1 MREKNIGLYIH
12 IPFCKKKCEYCDFSS
27 YAGKENLINDYVKW
41 LKYEINEVGEG
52 NKLDYENRLDKLA
65 IVKTIYI
72 GGGTPSVIESE
83 HISQIM
89 DCVKENYT
97 LSDNVEITIEV
108 NPGTVSREKL
118 LTYKNS
124 GINRLSIGMQ
134 ETNDEILKKIGRIHT
149 YSDIL
154 HTYKNERDV
163 GFENINIDVMIGL
176 PGQSIRNVEE
186 TVNKV
191 IELNPEHISL
201 YSLILEENT
210 KLYELVKNK
219 KIVLEN
225 DMLERKMYHW
235 SRKTLNKNGY
245 TQYEIS
251 NFCKKGYESKHN
263 LNCWNQNEYIGF
275 GVASH
280 SYTDNIRYS
289 NIESIEQYIE
299 NYKQNKQENNIIFHE
314 KQNEQ
319 SKMMEYI
326 MLNLRKIKGI
336 NICEFKKVFK
346 DDVMNIFGEKISK
359 LHNQKLIKIS
369 RSNIALTIKGLDLAN
384 IVWQEFV

>member
-1 MREKNIGLYIH
+1 MKKIGLYIH
-12 IPFCKKKCEYCDFSS
+12 IPFCKRKCYYCDFVS
-27 YAGKENLINDYVKW
+27 YCNKDNLIEEYIKYLKQELREVAKEMEFNFKYND
-41 LKYEINEVGEG
+41 GE
-52 NKLDYENRLDKLA
+52 K
-65 IVKTIYI
+65 IVVDTIYI
-72 GGGTPSVIESE
+72 GGGTPSYIDCNYIVD
-83 HISQIM
+83 IM
-89 DCVKENYT
+89 NEIYKNYNLDLKE
-97 LSDNVEITIEV
+97 VTIEV
-108 NPGTVSREKL
+108 NPKTVNAEKL
-118 LTYKNS
+118 KAYKKA

-149 YSDIL
+149 YSDFL
-154 HTYKNERDV
+154 HTYKTARDV

-186 TVNKV
+186 TINKV

-219 KIVLEN
+219 EITLET
-225 DMLERKMYHW
+225 DEIERRMYH
-235 SRKTLNKNGY
+235 STRKNLNRNGY
-245 TQYEIS
+245 KQYEIS
-251 NFCKKGYESKHN
+251 NFSKKGYESKHN

-314 KQNEQ
+314 KQNKK

-346 DDVMNIFGEKISK
+346 EDVMNIFGEKISK

>member
-1 MREKNIGLYIH
+1 MKKIGLYIH
-12 IPFCKKKCEYCDFSS
+12 IPFCKRKCYYCDFVS
-27 YAGKENLINDYVKW
+27 YCNKDNLIEEYIKYLKQELREVAKEMEFNFKYND
-41 LKYEINEVGEG
+41 GE
-52 NKLDYENRLDKLA
+52 K
-65 IVKTIYI
+65 IVVDTIYI
-72 GGGTPSVIESE
+72 GGGTPSYIDCNYIVD
-83 HISQIM
+83 IM
-89 DCVKENYT
+89 NEIYKNYNLDLKE
-97 LSDNVEITIEV
+97 VTIEV
-108 NPGTVSREKL
+108 NPKTVNAEKL
-118 LTYKNS
+118 KAYKKA

-149 YSDIL
+149 YSDFL
-154 HTYKNERDV
+154 HTYKTARDV

-186 TVNKV
+186 TINKV

-219 KIVLEN
+219 EITLET
-225 DMLERKMYHW
+225 DEIERRMYH
-235 SRKTLNKNGY
+235 SARKNLNRNGY
-245 TQYEIS
+245 KQYEIS
-251 NFCKKGYESKHN
+251 NFSKKGYESKHN

-314 KQNEQ
+314 KQNKK

>member
-1 MREKNIGLYIH
+1 MKKIGLYIH
-12 IPFCKKKCEYCDFSS
+12 IPFCKRKCYYCDFVS
-27 YAGKENLINDYVKW
+27 YCNKDNLIEEYIKYLKQELREVAKEMEFNFKYNDSEK
-41 LKYEINEVGEG
+41 
-52 NKLDYENRLDKLA
+52 
-65 IVKTIYI
+65 IVVDTIYI
-72 GGGTPSVIESE
+72 GGGTPSYIDCNYIVD
-83 HISQIM
+83 IM
-89 DCVKENYT
+89 NEIYKNYNLDLKE
-97 LSDNVEITIEV
+97 VTIEV
-108 NPGTVSREKL
+108 NPKTVNAEKL
-118 LTYKNS
+118 KAYKKA

-149 YSDIL
+149 YSDFL
-154 HTYKNERDV
+154 KTYRIARKI
-163 GFENINIDVMIGL
+163 GFDNINIDIMIGL
-176 PGQSIRNVEE
+176 PNQKLEDVKDTI
-186 TVNKV
+186 NKV

-219 KIVLEN
+219 EITLET
-225 DMLERKMYHW
+225 DEIERRMYHW

-251 NFCKKGYESKHN
+251 NFCKKGYESIHN

>member
-1 MREKNIGLYIH
+1 MKKVGIYIH
-12 IPFCKKKCEYCDFSS
+12 IPFCKQKCYYCDFIS
-27 YAGKENLINDYVKW
+27 YCNKDYLICDYVKC
-41 LKYEINEVGEG
+41 LKTELKEVASVIKYNCKYNNSEPVVI
-52 NKLDYENRLDKLA
+52 D
-65 IVKTIYI
+65 TIYI
-72 GGGTPSVIESE
+72 GGGTPSYIDSKYIKE
-83 HISQIM
+83 IM
-89 DCVKENYT
+89 ETINKSYELDLE
-97 LSDNVEITIEV
+97 EATIEV
-108 NPGTVSREKL
+108 NPKTVDELKL
-118 LTYKNS
+118 KTYKEA

-134 ETNDEILKKIGRIHT
+134 ETKDEILKKIGRIHT
-149 YSDIL
+149 YSDFL
-154 HTYKNERDV
+154 KTYRIARKI
-163 GFENINIDVMIGL
+163 GFDNINIDIMIGL
-176 PGQSIRNVEE
+176 PNQKLEDVKDTI
-186 TVNKV
+186 NKV

-219 KIVLEN
+219 EITLEA
-225 DMLERKMYHW
+225 DEIERRMYH
-235 SRKTLNKNGY
+235 SARKNLNRNGY
-245 TQYEIS
+245 KQYEIS
-251 NFCKKGYESKHN
+251 NFSKKGYESKHN

-336 NICEFKKVFK
+336 NICEFKKAFK

>member
-1 MREKNIGLYIH
+1 MKKIGLYIH
-12 IPFCKKKCEYCDFSS
+12 IPFCKRKCYYCDFVS
-27 YAGKENLINDYVKW
+27 YCNKDNLIEEYIKYLKQELREVAKEMEFNFKYNDSEK
-41 LKYEINEVGEG
+41 
-52 NKLDYENRLDKLA
+52 
-65 IVKTIYI
+65 IVVDTIYI
-72 GGGTPSVIESE
+72 GGGTPSYIDSKYIKE
-83 HISQIM
+83 IM
-89 DCVKENYT
+89 ETINKSYELDLE
-97 LSDNVEITIEV
+97 EATIEV
-108 NPGTVSREKL
+108 NPKTVDELKL
-118 LTYKNS
+118 KTYKEA

-134 ETNDEILKKIGRIHT
+134 ETKDEILKKIGRIHT
-149 YSDIL
+149 YSDFL
-154 HTYKNERDV
+154 HTYKTARDV

-186 TVNKV
+186 TINKV

-219 KIVLEN
+219 EITLET
-225 DMLERKMYHW
+225 DEIERRMYH
-235 SRKTLNKNGY
+235 SARKNLNRNGY
-245 TQYEIS
+245 KQYEIS
-251 NFCKKGYESKHN
+251 NFSKKGYESKHN

-369 RSNIALTIKGLDLAN
+369 RNNIALTIKGLDLAN

>member
-1 MREKNIGLYIH
+1 MKKIGLYIH
-12 IPFCKKKCEYCDFSS
+12 IPFCKRKCYYCDFVS
-27 YAGKENLINDYVKW
+27 YCNKDNLIEEYIKYLKQELREVAKEMEFNFKYND
-41 LKYEINEVGEG
+41 GE
-52 NKLDYENRLDKLA
+52 K
-65 IVKTIYI
+65 IVVDTIYI
-72 GGGTPSVIESE
+72 GGGTPSYIDCNYIVD
-83 HISQIM
+83 IM
-89 DCVKENYT
+89 NEIYKNYNLDLKE
-97 LSDNVEITIEV
+97 VTIEV
-108 NPGTVSREKL
+108 NPKTVNVEKL
-118 LTYKNS
+118 KAYKKA

-149 YSDIL
+149 YSDFL
-154 HTYKNERDV
+154 HTYKTARDV

-186 TVNKV
+186 TINKV

-219 KIVLEN
+219 EITLET
-225 DMLERKMYHW
+225 DEIERRMYH
-235 SRKTLNKNGY
+235 SARKNLNRNGY
-245 TQYEIS
+245 KQYEIS
-251 NFCKKGYESKHN
+251 NFSKKGYESIHN
-263 LNCWNQNEYIGF
+263 LDCWEQNEYIGF

-289 NIESIEQYIE
+289 NIESIEQYIQ
-299 NYKQNKQENNIIFHE
+299 NYKNNEQENNIIVHE

>member
-1 MREKNIGLYIH
+1 MKKIGLYIH
-12 IPFCKKKCEYCDFSS
+12 IPFCKRKCYYCDFVS
-27 YAGKENLINDYVKW
+27 YCNKDNLIEEYIKYLKQELREVAKEMEFNFKYND
-41 LKYEINEVGEG
+41 GE
-52 NKLDYENRLDKLA
+52 K
-65 IVKTIYI
+65 IVVDTIYI
-72 GGGTPSVIESE
+72 GGGTPSYIDCNYIVD
-83 HISQIM
+83 IM
-89 DCVKENYT
+89 NEIYKNYNLDLKE
-97 LSDNVEITIEV
+97 VTIEV
-108 NPGTVSREKL
+108 NPKTVNAEKL
-118 LTYKNS
+118 KAYKKA

-149 YSDIL
+149 YSDFL
-154 HTYKNERDV
+154 HTYKTARDV

-186 TVNKV
+186 TINKV

-219 KIVLEN
+219 EITLET
-225 DMLERKMYHW
+225 DEIERRMYH
-235 SRKTLNKNGY
+235 SARKNLNRNGY
-245 TQYEIS
+245 KQYEIS
-251 NFCKKGYESKHN
+251 NFSKKGYESKHN

-314 KQNEQ
+314 KQNKK

-346 DDVMNIFGEKISK
+346 EDVMNIFGEKISK

>member
-1 MREKNIGLYIH
+1 MKKIGLYIH
-12 IPFCKKKCEYCDFSS
+12 IPFCKRKCYYCDFVS
-27 YAGKENLINDYVKW
+27 YCNKDNLIEEYIKYLKQELREVAKEMEFNFKYNDSEK
-41 LKYEINEVGEG
+41 
-52 NKLDYENRLDKLA
+52 
-65 IVKTIYI
+65 IVVDTIYI
-72 GGGTPSVIESE
+72 GGGTPSYIDSKYIKE
-83 HISQIM
+83 IM
-89 DCVKENYT
+89 ETINKSYELDLE
-97 LSDNVEITIEV
+97 EATIEV
-108 NPGTVSREKL
+108 NPKTVDELKL
-118 LTYKNS
+118 KTYKEA

-134 ETNDEILKKIGRIHT
+134 ETKDEILKKIGRIHT
-149 YSDIL
+149 YSDFL
-154 HTYKNERDV
+154 HTYKTARDV

-186 TVNKV
+186 TINKV

-219 KIVLEN
+219 EITLET
-225 DMLERKMYHW
+225 DEIERRMYH
-235 SRKTLNKNGY
+235 SARKNLNRNGY
-245 TQYEIS
+245 KQYEIS
-251 NFCKKGYESKHN
+251 NFSKKGYESKHN

-289 NIESIEQYIE
+289 NIESIKQYIE

-336 NICEFKKVFK
+336 NIHEFKKVFK
-346 DDVMNIFGEKISK
+346 EDVMNIFGEKISK

>member
-1 MREKNIGLYIH
+1 MEGLYIH
-12 IPFCKKKCEYCDFSS
+12 IPFCKSKCNYCDFYSKPVIKDRLCFDIKN
-27 YAGKENLINDYVKW
+27 YTDA
-41 LKYEINEVGEG
+41 LKRHIEKMAPSLQKYNFDTV
-52 NKLDYENRLDKLA
+52 YF
-65 IVKTIYI
+65 
-72 GGGTPSVIESE
+72 GGGTPSLLGENLSSIYKT
-83 HISQIM
+83 I
-89 DCVKENYT
+89 KEN
-97 LSDNVEITIEV
+97 LNISKNCEV
-108 NPGTVSREKL
+108 TFEANPESVNINLAKSAFSEGFNRVSLGFQSAVDSE
-118 LTYKNS
+118 
-124 GINRLSIGMQ
+124 
-134 ETNDEILKKIGRIHT
+134 LKALGRIHT
-149 YSDIL
+149 KKDFENAVKILKNEGFKNISADIML
-154 HTYKNERDV
+154 SIPYQTIKSLDKTLDYILSLDLQHISAYGLKIEKNTPFYKNI
-163 GFENINIDVMIGL
+163 ENLNICD
-176 PGQSIRNVEE
+176 EE
-186 TVNKV
+186 TQR
-191 IELNPEHISL
+191 EMYL
-201 YSLILEENT
+201 YT
-210 KLYELVKNK
+210 VKKLKNAGF
-219 KIVLEN
+219 
-225 DMLERKMYHW
+225 Y
-235 SRKTLNKNGY
+235 
-245 TQYEIS
+245 QYEIS
-251 NFCKKGYESKHN
+251 NFSKKGYESKHN

>member
-1 MREKNIGLYIH
+1 MKKIGLYIH
-12 IPFCKKKCEYCDFSS
+12 IPFCKRKCYYCDFVS
-27 YAGKENLINDYVKW
+27 YCNKDNLIEEYIKYLKQELREVAKEMEFNFKYND
-41 LKYEINEVGEG
+41 GE
-52 NKLDYENRLDKLA
+52 K
-65 IVKTIYI
+65 IVVDTIYI
-72 GGGTPSVIESE
+72 GGGTPSYIDCNYIVD
-83 HISQIM
+83 IM
-89 DCVKENYT
+89 NEIYKNYNLDLKE
-97 LSDNVEITIEV
+97 VTIEV
-108 NPGTVSREKL
+108 NPKTVNAEKL
-118 LTYKNS
+118 KAYKKA

-149 YSDIL
+149 YSDFL
-154 HTYKNERDV
+154 HTYKTARDV

-186 TVNKV
+186 TINKV

-219 KIVLEN
+219 EITLET
-225 DMLERKMYHW
+225 DEIERRMYH
-235 SRKTLNKNGY
+235 SARKNLNRNGY
-245 TQYEIS
+245 KQYEIS
-251 NFCKKGYESKHN
+251 NFSKKGYESKHN

-319 SKMMEYI
+319 SKMMEYM

>member
-1 MREKNIGLYIH
+1 MKKIGLYIH
-12 IPFCKKKCEYCDFSS
+12 IPFCKRKCYYCDFVS
-27 YAGKENLINDYVKW
+27 YCNKDNLIEEYIKYLKQELREVAKEMEFNFKYND
-41 LKYEINEVGEG
+41 GE
-52 NKLDYENRLDKLA
+52 K
-65 IVKTIYI
+65 IVVDTIYI
-72 GGGTPSVIESE
+72 GGGTPSYIDCNYIVD
-83 HISQIM
+83 IM
-89 DCVKENYT
+89 NEIYKNYNLDLKE
-97 LSDNVEITIEV
+97 VTIEV
-108 NPGTVSREKL
+108 NPKTVNAEKL
-118 LTYKNS
+118 KAYKKA

-149 YSDIL
+149 YSDFL
-154 HTYKNERDV
+154 HTYKTARDV

-186 TVNKV
+186 TINKV

-219 KIVLEN
+219 EITLET
-225 DMLERKMYHW
+225 DEIERRMYH
-235 SRKTLNKNGY
+235 SARKNLNRNGY
-245 TQYEIS
+245 KQYEIS
-251 NFCKKGYESKHN
+251 NFSKKGYESKHN

-346 DDVMNIFGEKISK
+346 EDVMNIFGEKISK